1 MIEPELWGK
10 SSTFLSSVHLKS
22 LTEIKN
28 SLKWKNNESIFEFGM
43 GDGSNSKSVL
53 FPILPDNY
61 KEFIGSDVSRRMVEY
76 LRRNSTDPRARFVL
90 LDISADSIPKEFV
103 NRFDH
108 IFGFAVMHWVKDT
121 RKALKNMY
129 KMLKPEGQMLLTYA
143 DETSADE
150 VYYEFSLHPKWK
162 KYDHTKLIS
171 PFFRRKNVMEEYNKL
186 FEEAGFK
193 EISSTVEQLA
203 SKLTDENMFYDFCIS
218 INPILSMVS
227 NEEYEEYKDEYIY
240 RMKNNKLNKT
250 MKCPKT
256 GEISCYT
263 SAVITSV
270 LLEKL

>member
-10 SSTFLSSVHLKS
+10 SSTFLSTVHLKS

-28 SLKWKNNESIFEFGM
+28 SIKWKNNESIFEFGM

-53 FPILPDNY
+53 FPILPNNY
-61 KEFIGSDVSRRMVEY
+61 KEFIGSDISRRMVEY
-76 LRRNSTDPRARFVL
+76 LKRNITDPRATFVI
-90 LDISADSIPKEFV
+90 LDMSADTIPEEFV
-103 NRFDH
+103 NRQ
-108 IFGFAVMHWVKDT
+108 
-121 RKALKNMY
+121 ALKNMY

-150 VYYEFSLHPKWK
+150 VYYELSLHSKWK

-186 FEEAGFK
+186 FKEVGFR

-227 NEEYEEYKDEYIY
+227 NEEYEEYKQEYVH

-250 MKCPKT
+250 KMCPKT

-270 LLEKL
+270 LLEKI